1 MEKETRVKQALES
14 GRRAFWS
21 RLKTDAVGLLLFL
34 AFWTAVSFAY
44 VYIRFRPEQEP
55 PERNL
60 VSEFLVLP
68 YAFAQYWLNPVPRV
82 LDARFTGG
90 LAGEFIKRAEQ
101 GDVFAQSVLG
111 EMYEAGEG
119 VAHSWSRAVSWWEK
133 AAAKGDIPSQR
144 RLEEMYELGRGTH
157 RDEQKAA
164 EWQAKVAAREES
176 DRLFL
181 LGLMHAA
188 GQGTMPDYA
197 RAAEYFAQSA
207 ELGCPE
213 ACAALAEMYEK
224 GRGVE
229 KDLAKARAWYAKAS
243 ASGMEG
249 ACGAQKRL
257 GGK

>member
-1 MEKETRVKQALES
+1 MEKKSRVKLALEA
-14 GRRAFWS
+14 GRRTFLS

-34 AFWTAVSFAY
+34 VLWTAVSYAY
-44 VYIRFRPEQEP
+44 VYIRFRPDQEP
-55 PERNL
+55 PERNV
-60 VSEFLVLP
+60 VSEFLVIP
-68 YAFAQYWLNPVPRV
+68 YALTQYWLNPVPRV
-82 LDARFTGG
+82 LDARLSGG
-90 LAGEFIKRAEQ
+90 LAGEFMKRAEQ

-133 AAAKGDIPSQR
+133 AADKGDIPAQK
-144 RLEEMYELGRGTH
+144 RLEDMYELGRGTH

-164 EWQAKVAAREES
+164 EWQAKVAAREEA
-176 DRLFL
+176 DRLCL

-188 GQGTMPDYA
+188 GQGAMPDYA
-197 RAAEYFAQSA
+197 RAAEHFLKAA
-207 ELGCPE
+207 ELGSPE
-213 ACAALAEMYEK
+213 ACVALAEMYEK

-229 KDLAKARAWYAKAS
+229 KDLAKARAWYAKAC